1 MLFYSFDVNLDRF
14 VGSCNAFSDLSN
26 KICVPNK
33 TKDLN
38 LNVFNTRTGINEL
51 KVNKTY
57 YVSANV
63 SLVVK
68 TVTQIKSGKV

>member
-1 MLFYSFDVNLDRF
+1 MLFYSFAVNLDRF

-57 YVSANV
+57 YVKANV

-68 TVTQIKSGKV
+68 TVTD

>member
-1 MLFYSFDVNLDRF
+1 MLFYSFAVNLDRF
-14 VGSCNAFSDLSN
+14 VGSCNVFSDLSN

-57 YVSANV
+57 VSANV